1 MKNATNKIINAI
13 NIIRKFNQNINVHRT
28 EQAEMV
34 FLFDY
39 TGQKK
44 TIGSPAINAAV
55 SKAVKQQDWPADV
68 IYNGGCL
75 TFITPKIEEVV
86 PAEII
91 AEPETV
97 ETSQELG
104 QLEPEPETK
113 KRGRKP
119 KNIDNDLS
127 E

>member
-1 MKNATNKIINAI
+1 
-13 NIIRKFNQNINVHRT
+13 
-28 EQAEMV
+28 MV

-55 SKAVKQQDWPADV
+55 SKAVKQQDWPENI

-75 TFITPKIEEVV
+75 TFITTKIEEVV
-86 PAEII
+86 PADII

-97 ETSQELG
+97 ETLQE
-104 QLEPEPETK
+104 QEPEPEPK

>member
-1 MKNATNKIINAI
+1 MKNAINKIVNAI

-75 TFITPKIEEVV
+75 TFITAKIGEVV

-97 ETSQELG
+97 ETSQEIG

>member
-1 MKNATNKIINAI
+1 MKNPTNKIVNAI

-55 SKAVKQQDWPADV
+55 SKAVKQQDWPENI

-75 TFITPKIEEVV
+75 TFITTKIEEVV
-86 PAEII
+86 PADII

-97 ETSQELG
+97 ETLQE
-104 QLEPEPETK
+104 QEIEPEPK

>member
-1 MKNATNKIINAI
+1 MKNATNKIVNAI

-55 SKAVKQQDWPADV
+55 TKAVKQQDWPADV

-75 TFITPKIEEVV
+75 TFITSKIEEVV

-97 ETSQELG
+97 EEI
-104 QLEPEPETK
+104 EMIAEVIEPETK
-113 KRGRKP
+113 KRGRKA

>member
-1 MKNATNKIINAI
+1 MKNATNKIVNAI

-86 PAEII
+86 TAEII

>member
-1 MKNATNKIINAI
+1 MKNPTNKIVNAI

-55 SKAVKQQDWPADV
+55 SKAVKQQDWPENI

-75 TFITPKIEEVV
+75 TFITTKIEEVG
-86 PAEII
+86 PADII

-97 ETSQELG
+97 ETLQE
-104 QLEPEPETK
+104 QEIEPEPK

>member
-1 MKNATNKIINAI
+1 MKNPTNKIVNAI

-55 SKAVKQQDWPADV
+55 SKAVKQQDWPENI

-75 TFITPKIEEVV
+75 TFITTKIEEVV
-86 PAEII
+86 PADII

-97 ETSQELG
+97 ETLQE
-104 QLEPEPETK
+104 QEPEPEPK

>member
-1 MKNATNKIINAI
+1 MKNPTNKIVNAI

-55 SKAVKQQDWPADV
+55 LKAVKQQDWPADV

-104 QLEPEPETK
+104 QLESEPETK